1 MIQWYP
7 GHMAKAKREIENKL
21 KLVDIVFELIDARI
35 PISSKNPMIDNM
47 LKKKPRLVL
56 MTKADMADQ
65 RQNRI
70 WKDYFESKNMPVL
83 LIDSISK
90 LNINHIVTEA
100 KRALSKELLSDKSK
114 GLKERAVRAMIVG
127 IPNVGKSTLIN
138 TLVKK
143 KVTTVGDKPGVTK
156 AQQWINLGP
165 GLELLD
171 TPGVLWPKFED
182 QKIGMHLAITGAIKD
197 NILPIDEVVLY
208 AIRFLVEKYP
218 KIFMEKYK
226 LENIPTDQI
235 EILNHIGK
243 VRGALKQGGEA
254 DYAKVFDLIL
264 HDIRNNKIGK
274 ITFDWCELS
283 NE

>member
-7 GHMAKAKREIENKL
+7 GHMAKAKREIEEKL

-35 PISSKNPMIDNM
+35 PVSSKNPMIDKM
-47 LKKKPRLVL
+47 LVKKPRLVL

-65 RQNRI
+65 RQNRA
-70 WKDYFESKNMPVL
+70 WKSYFESKNIQVL

-100 KRALSKELLSDKSK
+100 KRVLSQQIQTDKNK
-114 GLKERAVRAMIVG
+114 GLKERAIRAMIVG

-138 TLVKK
+138 SLVKK

-156 AQQWINLGP
+156 TQQWINLGP

-171 TPGVLWPKFED
+171 TPGVLWPKFD
-182 QKIGMHLAITGAIKD
+182 DPMIGMHLAITGAIKD

-208 AIRFLVEKYP
+208 AIRFLIEKYP
-218 KIFMEKYK
+218 KAMQEKYK
-226 LENIPTDQI
+226 LENLNLDPVD
-235 EILNHIGK
+235 ILTHIGK
-243 VRGALKQGGEA
+243 VRGALKQGGEV
-254 DYAKVFDLIL
+254 DYTKVYDLII
-264 HDIRNNKIGK
+264 HDIRNNKIAK
-274 ITFDWCELS
+274 ITFDWCI
-283 NE
+283 